1 MFLSRK
7 RQCSGIGSLLVF
19 CGSPRSR
26 RKDEVDLSCKSFP

>member
-19 CGSPRSR
+19 CGIPRS
-26 RKDEVDLSCKSFP
+26 RKDEVDSSCKSVP